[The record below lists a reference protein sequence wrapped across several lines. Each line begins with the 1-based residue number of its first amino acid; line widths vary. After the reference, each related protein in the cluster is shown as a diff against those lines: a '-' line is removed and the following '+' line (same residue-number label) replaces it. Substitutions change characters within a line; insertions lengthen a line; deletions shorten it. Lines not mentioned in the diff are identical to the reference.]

1 LRANASAPG
10 DAIIDVRNLS
20 KSFGPLRV
28 LNNVSLMVQ
37 RSEVLCIV
45 GPSGSGKSTLL
56 RCMNFLEEYDDGEIL
71 IQGKLLGFRADA
83 RGRRIRESER
93 NIDAVRRGISMV
105 FQQFNLWPHMTVLD
119 NVILPLVLVQKKSRG
134 DAEAIGR
141 RVLDKVGLTAKL
153 DDYPMR
159 LSGGQQQRV
168 GIARAL
174 ATDPMAILFD
184 EPTSSLDPELVG
196 EVLQVMKQLAREGM
210 TMVVVTHEMGFAA
223 EVADRVVFL
232 DHGAIVEQGPPRE
245 IFRNPRSDRLR
256 SFLQTWFERNTIT
269 IDQSK
274 TS

>member
-1 LRANASAPG
+1 MRANVSTAG
-10 DAIIDVRNLS
+10 DAIIEVRNVS
-20 KSFGPLRV
+20 KSFGAYRV
-28 LNNVSLMVQ
+28 LNNISLAVQ

-56 RCMNFLEEYDDGEIL
+56 RCMNFLEEYDEGEIT
-71 IQGKLLGFRADA
+71 IQGKLLGFRADG

-119 NVILPLVLVQKKSRG
+119 NVILPLVLVQKKSRSE
-134 DAEAIGR
+134 AEAIGR
-141 RVLDKVGLTAKL
+141 RVLDKVGLTAKVN
-153 DDYPMR
+153 DYPMR

-174 ATDPMAILFD
+174 ATDPTAILFD

-256 SFLQTWFERNTIT
+256 AFLQTWFERNTIA

-274 TS
+274 SP

>member
-1 LRANASAPG
+1 LRAEAPRSG
-10 DAIIDVRNLS
+10 DAIIEIRNIS
-20 KSFGPLRV
+20 KSFGALRV
-28 LNNVSLMVQ
+28 LNDISLSVR

-56 RCMNFLEEYDDGEIL
+56 RCMNFLEEYDEGEIT
-71 IQGKLLGFRADA
+71 IQGKLLGFRKDA
-83 RGRRIRESER
+83 RGRRVRESEH
-93 NIDAVRRGISMV
+93 NIDAVRRGVSMV

-119 NVILPLVLVQKKSRG
+119 NVILPLVLVQKRSRG
-134 DAEAIGR
+134 EAEAIGR

-153 DDYPMR
+153 SEYPMR

-174 ATDPMAILFD
+174 ATDPTAILFD

-196 EVLQVMKQLAREGM
+196 EVLQVMKQLAGEGM

-256 SFLQTWFERNTIT
+256 AFLQTWFERNTIT

-274 TS
+274 TP

>member
-1 LRANASAPG
+1 
-10 DAIIDVRNLS
+10 
-20 KSFGPLRV
+20 
-28 LNNVSLMVQ
+28 
-37 RSEVLCIV
+37 
-45 GPSGSGKSTLL
+45 
-56 RCMNFLEEYDDGEIL
+56 
-71 IQGKLLGFRADA
+71 
-83 RGRRIRESER
+83 
-93 NIDAVRRGISMV
+93 MV
-105 FQQFNLWPHMTVLD
+105 FQQFNLWPHMTVLE
-119 NVILPLVLVQKKSRG
+119 NVILPLVLVQKKSRS

-141 RVLDKVGLTAKL
+141 RVLDKVGLTAKVN
-153 DDYPMR
+153 DYPMR

-174 ATDPMAILFD
+174 ATDPTAILFD

>member
-1 LRANASAPG
+1 LRANASTPG
-10 DAIIDVRNLS
+10 DAIIDVRNVS

-28 LNNVSLMVQ
+28 LSNVSLTVQ

-56 RCMNFLEEYDDGEIL
+56 RCMNFLEEYDEGEIL

-83 RGRRIRESER
+83 RGGRIRESER

-105 FQQFNLWPHMTVLD
+105 FQQFNLWPHMTVLE
-119 NVILPLVLVQKKSRG
+119 NVILPLVLVQKKGRS

-141 RVLDKVGLTAKL
+141 RVLDKVGLTAKVN
-153 DDYPMR
+153 DYPMR

-174 ATDPMAILFD
+174 ATDPTAILFD

-245 IFRNPRSDRLR
+245 IFRTPRSDRLR

-269 IDQSK
+269 LDQSK

>member
-1 LRANASAPG
+1 VN
-10 DAIIDVRNLS
+10 
-20 KSFGPLRV
+20 
-28 LNNVSLMVQ
+28 
-37 RSEVLCIV
+37 
-45 GPSGSGKSTLL
+45 
-56 RCMNFLEEYDDGEIL
+56 
-71 IQGKLLGFRADA
+71 
-83 RGRRIRESER
+83 
-93 NIDAVRRGISMV
+93 
-105 FQQFNLWPHMTVLD
+105 
-119 NVILPLVLVQKKSRG
+119 
-134 DAEAIGR
+134 
-141 RVLDKVGLTAKL
+141 
-153 DDYPMR
+153 DYPMR

-174 ATDPMAILFD
+174 ATDPTAILFD

-210 TMVVVTHEMGFAA
+210 TMVVVTHEMGCAA

-256 SFLQTWFERNTIT
+256 AFLQTWFERNTIT

>member
-1 LRANASAPG
+1 MPADTQASAV
-10 DAIIDVRNLS
+10 IDVRGIS

-28 LNNVSLMVQ
+28 LNNVSLTVQ

-56 RCMNFLEEYDDGEIL
+56 RCMNFLEEYDEGEIL
-71 IQGKLLGFRADA
+71 IQGKLLGYRADG
-83 RGRRIRESER
+83 RGRRVRESEH
-93 NIDAVRRGISMV
+93 NIDAVRRGVSMV

-119 NVILPLVLVQKKSRG
+119 NVILPLLLVQKKSRG
-134 DAEAIGR
+134 EAEAIGR
-141 RVLDKVGLTAKL
+141 RVLDKVGLTAKVN
-153 DDYPMR
+153 DYPMR

-174 ATDPMAILFD
+174 ATDPTAILFD

-245 IFRNPRSDRLR
+245 IFRTPRSERLR
-256 SFLQTWFERNTIT
+256 AFLQTWFERNTIT
-269 IDQSK
+269 IPGK
-274 TS
+274 T